1 MSYGK
6 KFVSHSPKKR
16 FLAILQPAPA
26 WTAILGFI
34 FCSVLLILA
43 GAGKILNLAFP
54 LGAFLVAVFLYFRA
68 PILYLGFTWWI
79 CFLSPLVRRLA
90 DYKSGFTEPSPILLA
105 PFLVVLVTLV
115 TLYQHLPKAHRQGGL
130 PFILCFASI
139 FFGICLGVVQTS
151 PVAVITSGLK
161 WLTPV
166 LFSFHLFINWRNYP
180 SYRQN
185 IQRVFLW
192 GVLVMGVY
200 GVFQYLVAPEWDRF
214 WHINSGM
221 ASIGIPEPLG
231 IRVWSTMNSPGPFAF
246 FMMAGLLTLINQT
259 GVLSISASVFGYLAF
274 LLSLLRT
281 AWLGWFGGLVIL
293 FSSLKSKHQ
302 IRLIIIF
309 MVMAM
314 LLVPLISMESF
325 SENITSRVDTLSSLE
340 DDGSGQARLGSYDR
354 FFSNPL
360 IALIGTGI
368 GNKEVTAAL
377 QIGDSGII
385 SIFLALGWFGGSF
398 YLSGMLKLIF
408 ELWQFSHRSLDQFV
422 NIACSIAMTI
432 LFMLP
437 LAVPHV
443 DIMGICLWG
452 FLGVGLA
459 GRKYYQNQRAIQI
472 NQFSREIYSQ

>member
-1 MSYGK
+1 
-6 KFVSHSPKKR
+6 
-16 FLAILQPAPA
+16 
-26 WTAILGFI
+26 
-34 FCSVLLILA
+34 
-43 GAGKILNLAFP
+43 
-54 LGAFLVAVFLYFRA
+54 
-68 PILYLGFTWWI
+68 
-79 CFLSPLVRRLA
+79 
-90 DYKSGFTEPSPILLA
+90 
-105 PFLVVLVTLV
+105 
-115 TLYQHLPKAHRQGGL
+115 
-130 PFILCFASI
+130 
-139 FFGICLGVVQTS
+139 
-151 PVAVITSGLK
+151 
-161 WLTPV
+161 
-166 LFSFHLFINWRNYP
+166 
-180 SYRQN
+180 
-185 IQRVFLW
+185 
-192 GVLVMGVY
+192 
-200 GVFQYLVAPEWDRF
+200 
-214 WHINSGM
+214 M